1 MNNYRNITFRESLR
15 RQERL
20 NEFHE
25 LANTYF
31 LARREKQVKRA
42 SEART
47 SLNLML
53 IDVRK
58 ILYTANVRPVIR
70 WTPPPMVGGP
80 SQNIDLVENLFF
92 LDHYS
97 ISPAQVSDI
106 VLRAQGVYKSN
117 HFRSF
122 LRTFN
127 PLWWA
132 WRVFNWF
139 ARLPFL
145 LLGNAGFNSARAEKG
160 VLGRLFKLA
169 FTLVI
174 LIAACLSILSYLEV
188 LDEFLKLIEG
198 LVD

>member
-1 MNNYRNITFRESLR
+1 MNNYRNITFWESLR

-20 NEFHE
+20 DEF
-25 LANTYF
+25 LKLVNTYF
-31 LARREKQVKRA
+31 FAHREGQVKRA

-58 ILYTANVRPVIR
+58 ILYAANVHPVIR
-70 WTPPPMVGGP
+70 WTPPPIVRGP

-97 ISPAQVSDI
+97 LSPVQVTDV
-106 VLRAQGVYKSN
+106 VLRAQGVYESN

-132 WRVFNWF
+132 WRIFNWL

-145 LLGNAGFNSARAEKG
+145 LLGTAGFNSARAERS

-169 FTLVI
+169 FTLVT
-174 LIAACLSILSYLEV
+174 LIAAWLSILSYLEL